1 MSTTLSAVIAR
12 AQRITAGLTWALLT
26 DVLKELKDKV
36 KDVGTYVPIDL
47 STTPPKNVVDFPD
60 YGVLVGR
67 EVAEGG
73 ADLGVCVCGS
83 GIGIGIAANKV
94 AGVRAATCNGD
105 VAPQMAEATRK
116 HNDANV
122 ICFGK
127 SSITPEVASEA
138 LRKFLATKFEANY
151 HTGRVE

>member
-1 MSTTLSAVIAR
+1 MCPSIC
-12 AQRITAGLTWALLT
+12 QRHHQ
-26 DVLKELKDKV
+26 
-36 KDVGTYVPIDL
+36 
-47 STTPPKNVVDFPD
+47 KNVVDFPD

-83 GIGIGIAANKV
+83 GIGIGIA
-94 AGVRAATCNGD
+94 GVRAATCNGD

-116 HNDANV
+116 HSDANV

-127 SSITPEVASEA
+127 SFITPEVASEA
-138 LRKFLATKFEANY
+138 LRKFLATKFEGNY
-151 HTGRVE
+151 HTGRVEKLVRLDGLRPPPPAER

>member
-83 GIGIGIAANKV
+83 GIGIGIA
-94 AGVRAATCNGD
+94 GLRA
-105 VAPQMAEATRK
+105 MAMWLRRWRRRHESTT
-116 HNDANV
+116 
-122 ICFGK
+122 
-127 SSITPEVASEA
+127 TPM
-138 LRKFLATKFEANY
+138 
-151 HTGRVE
+151 

>member
-1 MSTTLSAVIAR
+1 
-12 AQRITAGLTWALLT
+12 
-26 DVLKELKDKV
+26 
-36 KDVGTYVPIDL
+36 
-47 STTPPKNVVDFPD
+47 
-60 YGVLVGR
+60 
-67 EVAEGG
+67 
-73 ADLGVCVCGS
+73 
-83 GIGIGIAANKV
+83 
-94 AGVRAATCNGD
+94 
-105 VAPQMAEATRK
+105 MAEATRK